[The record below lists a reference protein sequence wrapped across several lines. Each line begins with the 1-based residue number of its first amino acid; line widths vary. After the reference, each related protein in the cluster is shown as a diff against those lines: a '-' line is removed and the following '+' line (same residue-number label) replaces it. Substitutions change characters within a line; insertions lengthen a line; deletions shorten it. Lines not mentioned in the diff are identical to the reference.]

1 MSKKYVKRGLLA
13 AAFAAAG
20 FGSSSAF
27 AVDLPVI
34 DAANLVVNT
43 VDAAFNGV
51 DMVID
56 YNIYL
61 EMQKARQQLID
72 IKDTLTDKSDGTILY
87 YTANIDDSTT
97 NIDKSTQN
105 IDKSTTEIVSYE
117 KKNYDITK
125 TFNNITNNYY
135 GVGDGGEIPTS
146 LKDSLSDQIK
156 NASIYNNAATYV
168 QGGVANPENLTEID
182 IKASANQKS
191 ANDALVTALSAHG
204 DSLGKQ
210 MDGIKQLAE
219 EGVKIEGHGNQLAYA
234 NALAGAQA
242 VQLIE
247 LREMML
253 AAENARAAKV
263 QADADTKSRQ
273 IAAAKTL
280 REGLADGIGALSI
293 SSDISQAPAS
303 KGNL

>member
-125 TFNNITNNYY
+125 TFYDITNNYY
-135 GVGDGGEIPTS
+135 GVTGGGDIPTS
-146 LKDSLSDQIK
+146 LKDSLSDQVK
-156 NASIYNNAATYV
+156 DASSYNDADSYV
-168 QGGVANPENLTEID
+168 QSGIAKPENLTD
-182 IKASANQKS
+182 VGVKASANQKS
-191 ANDALVTALSAHG
+191 ANDALVAALSAHG
-204 DSLGKQ
+204 DSLEKQ
-210 MDGIKQLAE
+210 MNGIKQLAE
-219 EGVKIEGHGNQLAYA
+219 EGVKVEGHGNQLAYA
-234 NALAGAQA
+234 NAIAGAQA

-247 LREMML
+247 MREMML

-263 QADADTKSRQ
+263 QAEADTKSRQ
-273 IAAAKTL
+273 VAATKSL
-280 REGLADGIGALSI
+280 REGLAGGKGAISI
-293 SSDISQAPAS
+293 SSDISQSPVS
-303 KGNL
+303 KGNF

>member
-1 MSKKYVKRGLLA
+1 MSKKYMKRGILSAALA
-13 AAFAAAG
+13 VATM
-20 FGSSSAF
+20 GSGSAF
-27 AVDLPVI
+27 AVGLPVI
-34 DAANLVVNT
+34 DAANLVVNEINKWANIT
-43 VDAAFNGV
+43 DLFVDAA
-51 DMVID
+51 I
-56 YNIYL
+56 L
-61 EMQKARQQLID
+61 EE
-72 IKDTLTDKSDGTILY
+72 IKKLKPEQVLDHTV
-87 YTANIDDSTT
+87 NIDNSTT
-97 NIDKSTQN
+97 NIDKTTQN
-105 IDKSTTEIVSYE
+105 IYDVTNKTYDITKNIDSSITEIKNYE